1 MPRRTHATVTELLH
15 CQIHGSAGG
24 AVILLHG
31 LFGLSAN
38 LGPMAR
44 ELARDYR
51 VLLPDL
57 RNHGRSFHA
66 PGMGYALMAQD
77 VLRLMDAHGIA
88 TAALVGHSM
97 GGKVAM
103 QAALDNPGRIER
115 VLVGDIAPVDY
126 AAHHQRVF
134 AALREAAA
142 DTLAD
147 RRATQRIL
155 ERHIAE
161 PGVVAFMLMN
171 RAQRE
176 DRSWHWRFDL
186 DAIEAG
192 YPEILAAP
200 RGANPFAGPVLFIK
214 GELSDYILPSA
225 NEATRALFPR
235 ARLKVIAGAGHWLH
249 AEKPVIFLRLA
260 REFLAATS

>member
-1 MPRRTHATVTELLH
+1 MDELLH
-15 CQIHGSAGG
+15 CQIHGTADR

-38 LGPMAR
+38 LGPLGR

-51 VLLPDL
+51 VLVPDL

-66 PGMGYALMAQD
+66 PGMDHALMAAD

-88 TAALVGHSM
+88 RAALIGHSM

-103 QAALDNPGRIER
+103 QAALDHPGRIER
-115 VLVGDIAPVDY
+115 VIVGDIAPIDY
-126 AAHHQRVF
+126 APHHGSLF

-176 DRSWHWRFDL
+176 DSSWHWRFDL
-186 DAIEAG
+186 DAIEQG
-192 YPEILAAP
+192 YADILAAP
-200 RGANPFAGPVLFIK
+200 RGAQPYEGPVLFIK
-214 GELSDYILPSA
+214 GEHSEYILASA
-225 NEATRALFPR
+225 NEPTRALFPR

-249 AEKPVIFLRLA
+249 AEKPAIFLRLA

>member
-1 MPRRTHATVTELLH
+1 MTELLH
-15 CQIHGSAGG
+15 CQTHGTAGR

-66 PGMGYALMAQD
+66 PGMSYALMAED

-103 QAALDNPGRIER
+103 QAALDHPGRIER
-115 VLVGDIAPVDY
+115 VLVGDIAPIEY
-126 AAHHQRVF
+126 LPHHGRVL

-142 DTLAD
+142 DTIAD

-171 RAQRE
+171 RAQHE

-186 DAIEAG
+186 DAIEQG
-192 YPEILAAP
+192 YAEILAAP
-200 RGANPFAGPVLFIK
+200 RGERPYAGPVLFIK
-214 GELSDYILPSA
+214 GELSEYILPSA
-225 NEATRALFPR
+225 NAATRALFPQ

-249 AEKPVIFLRLA
+249 AEKPAIFLRLA